1 MKKLNIKI
9 QDVVLVSDS
18 EVERRGR
25 TLTNLQQETNNF
37 CFLPGGISLWSTF
50 GTMLMSSFSWDFG
63 INVDLQKNNPLTI
76 HKMEWSTEGYQLYLI
91 KESSQ
96 QSTTNVLQLD
106 FIKSTLSTNSCMT
119 SNSHILLQSDGNLYI
134 NQGNNLEKI
143 YFGSKVLNFPNNQ
156 DQDTAEEDFDEI
168 VTSADI
174 SSILSESKYWTIVQL
189 PLAYSSTNW
198 PIRYSAIDMDGMHLA
213 VAGRTGLAHYSLV
226 TKKWKLFGNETQE
239 KDFVVTGGLLW
250 YEDFMI
256 MGCFSLLERSDEIRT
271 YPRESKLDNQF
282 SMKFRL
288 RAPVILLNIYK
299 GQLIVLTADGCLNI
313 FHLQRSDKSLEM
325 LLVQMI
331 DIRRICIH
339 PACIVAVTMKSSDA
353 GTSTSTDTFS
363 ETIILNVSGRILML
377 PRDGLTQGEFFC

>member
-1 MKKLNIKI
+1 
-9 QDVVLVSDS
+9 
-18 EVERRGR
+18 
-25 TLTNLQQETNNF
+25 
-37 CFLPGGISLWSTF
+37 
-50 GTMLMSSFSWDFG
+50 MLMSSFSWDFG

-76 HKMEWSTEGYQLYLI
+76 RKMEWSTEGYQLYLI
-91 KESSQ
+91 KETSQ
-96 QSTTNVLQLD
+96 QSSTNVLQLD

-134 NQGNNLEKI
+134 NQGNSLEKI

-156 DQDTAEEDFDEI
+156 DQETEEEEDDDDDFNKI
-168 VTSADI
+168 VKFSDI
-174 SSILSESKYWTIVQL
+174 SSILSESKYWTVVQL

-198 PIRYSAIDMDGMHLA
+198 PIRYSAIDMNGRHLA

-239 KDFVVTGGLLW
+239 KDFVVTGGLMW
-250 YEDFMI
+250 YEDFLI

-271 YPRESKLDNQF
+271 YPRELKLDNQF

-288 RAPVILLNIYK
+288 RAPVILLNIYN

-339 PACIVAVTMKSSDA
+339 PACIVSVTMKSSDG
-353 GTSTSTDTFS
+353 GTSTTETFS

-377 PRDGLTQGEFFC
+377 PRDGLTQGEFF